1 MARSQELAR
10 LFQQPDSPTHRRYEI
25 CRAYFYESAPADE
38 IAKRFQLHSCSVR
51 AIVRDFAHHPDVNSL
66 FTPTRSGPK
75 ASPKREA
82 IHERACALRRQGA
95 TLADI
100 RSALEQDGFDVSESY
115 LFRLLRRAGV
125 VTVRQRRATP
135 PPGEYAKDG
144 SVVPD
149 IADVREL
156 VLDDGR
162 QFHTDVAGLFLFFPL
177 LLDLDLPQAVSD
189 AKLPGSKQIPPLQ
202 ALLALLAPKLI
213 GKRRVSHISD
223 LCNDEGAG
231 LFAGLNVLPKT
242 TYATDYS
249 YKTERAMT
257 ERLVAAV
264 IAKIPLG
271 DPPLSFNLDFHT
283 VPFRGVESDLENH
296 WVPMRNR
303 GLTSVMAFVAQA
315 AGRRVICYA
324 TANILRDEADRMVPK
339 FADYWKEQTGQYP
352 ARLLFD
358 SRATTYAGLNQLAQ
372 RRVGFITI
380 RRRGPGML
388 ARVERLPAGRWKSC
402 QITQAKG
409 KRRQVH
415 YVDEC
420 IRLDGY
426 EGNVRQLI
434 VKGLGREYPTFF
446 LTNDLPQPETAREVI
461 QTYARRNHVENQ
473 LGEQITFFHLDCLC
487 SDVRLNVD
495 FDLALTVLADLLY
508 RRLAERLKGFRRTG
522 PSKLF
527 RKFVNSSGNIEITAK
542 GIIVRLS
549 KRAHNPLLKEA
560 DLTEPTLPVPW
571 LGGRS
576 VRLMCPCGPE
586 SGDLSHPTVMHSSCT
601 RTHACYLGVN

>member
-1 MARSQELAR
+1 MARSQELAH
-10 LFQQPDSPTHRRYEI
+10 LFQQPDSPAHRRYEI
-25 CRAYFYESAPADE
+25 CRAYFCESAPADE
-38 IAKRFQLHSCSVR
+38 IAKRFDLHSCSVR
-51 AIVRDFAHHPDVNSL
+51 AIVRDFARDPDVNSL
-66 FTPTRSGPK
+66 FTATRSGPK
-75 ASPKREA
+75 ASPKRDA
-82 IHERACALRRQGA
+82 IHERACTLRRRGA

-100 RSALEQDGFDVSESY
+100 RAALKQDGFDVSESY
-115 LFRLLRRAGV
+115 LFRLLHRAGLAA
-125 VTVRQRRATP
+125 TRQRRPAP
-135 PPGEYAKDG
+135 QPGESANDG

-162 QFHTDVAGLFLFFPL
+162 QFPTKVAGLFLFLPL

-213 GKRRVSHISD
+213 GKRRISHICD
-223 LCNDEGAG
+223 LCHDEGAG

-257 ERLVAAV
+257 DRLIAAV

-271 DPPLSFNLDFHT
+271 DPPLSFNLDFHA
-283 VPFRGVESDLENH
+283 VPFRGDQPDLENH

-303 GLTSVMAFVAQA
+303 ALPSVMAFVAQA

-339 FADYWKEQTGQYP
+339 FADYWKEQTGHYP

-358 SRATTYAGLNQLAQ
+358 SRATIYAGLSQLTK

-380 RRRGPGML
+380 RRRGSGML
-388 ARVERLPAGRWKSC
+388 ARVGQLPEDRWQSC

-409 KRRQVH
+409 KRRQIH
-415 YVDEC
+415 YVDEWVQ
-420 IRLDGY
+420 LDGY
-426 EGNVRQLI
+426 DGAVRQLI
-434 VKGLGREYPTFF
+434 VTGLGHESPTFF
-446 LTNDLPQPETAREVI
+446 LTNDLPQRQTAREAI
-461 QTYARRNHVENQ
+461 QTYASRNHVENH

-495 FDLALTVLADLLY
+495 FDLTLTVLADLLY
-508 RRLAERLKGFRRTG
+508 RKLAERLKGFGRTG
-522 PSKLF
+522 PSKLY
-527 RKFVNSSGNIEITAK
+527 RKFVDSSGDVEITGKAV
-542 GIIVRLS
+542 IVRLS

-560 DLTEPTLPVPW
+560 GLTEPTRPVPW

-576 VRLMCPCGPE
+576 VRLVCP
-586 SGDLSHPTVMHSSCT
+586 
-601 RTHACYLGVN
+601 